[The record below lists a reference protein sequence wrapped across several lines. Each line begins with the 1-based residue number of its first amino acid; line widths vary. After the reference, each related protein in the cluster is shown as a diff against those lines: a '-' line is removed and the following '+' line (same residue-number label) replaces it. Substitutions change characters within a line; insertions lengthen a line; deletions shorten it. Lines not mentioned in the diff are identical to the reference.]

1 MSHEKLSGSDDD
13 LPGWREGIAGKI
25 KGPSA
30 GTLATSLIGQTF
42 IVVTGVVA
50 ARALGVDGRGT
61 LALLWLLPMTLAL
74 LGGLGI
80 PQATTY
86 YVARE
91 ADNAAAVVRI
101 SVGVVLGL
109 AAVLSL
115 GYATGLALIADNQD
129 FSATDGLLSVLLVPL
144 FLAQNLAT
152 ATLLGMKRY
161 AAFNLCRVVPVSL
174 YATGILLL
182 FGLGE
187 ATLTLIFAT
196 GTISWAIGAA
206 ITWYLVSRELPDAG
220 RAPAV
225 TRSGIVWFGVRGVI
239 GTVSPVDDVRVDQL
253 FVGLLL
259 DVRALGLYVSAVAF
273 CNLPRFVAQSIGS
286 VNYPRV
292 AGAPDSEAAWA
303 TAIRATKIG
312 LLVVAI
318 TVAGLILTMPFLLPF
333 LFGEEFEDAVGLA
346 YILLPAA
353 YFLSVHRLLSEL
365 ARGLGHPGYGSITE
379 LVNLAVFLS
388 GLLVFATPATA
399 TGVATAVL
407 AGGISSA
414 LVLSLL
420 LIRLRRMQPR
430 GGFHP

>member
-1 MSHEKLSGSDDD
+1 LSPEKPSGSEEH
-13 LPGWREGIAGKI
+13 LPGWREGIIGKA

-30 GTLATSLIGQTF
+30 GTLGTSLLGQAF

-50 ARALGVDGRGT
+50 ARALGVEGRGT

-101 SVGVVLGL
+101 SVVVVLGL

-115 GYATGLALIADNQD
+115 GYAAGLVLIAENQD
-129 FSATDGLLSVLLVPL
+129 FSATDSLLSVLLVPL
-144 FLAQNLAT
+144 FLAQNLAA

-161 AAFNLCRVVPVSL
+161 AAFNLCRVVPVFL
-174 YATGILLL
+174 YAAGILLL
-182 FGLGE
+182 FGLGD
-187 ATLTLIFAT
+187 ATLSSIFTA
-196 GTISWAIGAA
+196 GTASWAIGAA
-206 ITWYLVSRELPDAG
+206 IAWYLVRRELPDAG
-220 RAPAV
+220 REAAV
-225 TRSGIVWFGVRGVI
+225 TRSGIVWFGVRGII

-259 DVRALGLYVSAVAF
+259 DARALGLYVSAVAF

-303 TAIRATKIG
+303 TTIRATKIG
-312 LLVVAI
+312 LLVVAL

-333 LFGEEFEDAVGLA
+333 LFGEEFKDAVGLA

-353 YFLSVHRLLSEL
+353 YFLSVHRLLTEL

-399 TGVATAVL
+399 SGVATAVL

-420 LIRLRRMQPR
+420 LVRLRRMQPR

>member
-1 MSHEKLSGSDDD
+1 LSPEKPSGSEEH
-13 LPGWREGIAGKI
+13 LPGWREGIIGKA

-30 GTLATSLIGQTF
+30 GTLGTSLLGQAF

-50 ARALGVDGRGT
+50 ARALGVEGRGT

-101 SVGVVLGL
+101 SVVVVLGL

-115 GYATGLALIADNQD
+115 GYAAGLVLIAENQD
-129 FSATDGLLSVLLVPL
+129 FSATDSLLSVLLVPL
-144 FLAQNLAT
+144 FLAQNLAA

-161 AAFNLCRVVPVSL
+161 AAFNLCRVVPVFL
-174 YATGILLL
+174 YAAGILLL
-182 FGLGE
+182 FGLGD
-187 ATLTLIFAT
+187 ATLSSIFTA
-196 GTISWAIGAA
+196 GTASWAIGAA
-206 ITWYLVSRELPDAG
+206 IAWYLVRRELPDAG
-220 RAPAV
+220 REAAV
-225 TRSGIVWFGVRGVI
+225 TRSGIVWFGVRGII
-239 GTVSPVDDVRVDQL
+239 GTVSPVDDV
-253 FVGLLL
+253 
-259 DVRALGLYVSAVAF
+259 
-273 CNLPRFVAQSIGS
+273 
-286 VNYPRV
+286 RV

-303 TAIRATKIG
+303 TTIRATKIG
-312 LLVVAI
+312 LLVVAL

-333 LFGEEFEDAVGLA
+333 LFGEEFKDAVGLA

-353 YFLSVHRLLSEL
+353 YFLSVHRLLTEL

-399 TGVATAVL
+399 SGVATAVL

-420 LIRLRRMQPR
+420 LVRLRRMQPR